1 MKRTIAL
8 FLLFAV
14 LLPILPALAEG
25 AVIQAADMPN
35 EVRQYFAAASFDGCT
50 IGPNAVVQLKNTAGG
65 SYYFAVTTN
74 QGRNVLHGFK
84 QANGAYEHFL
94 RTEKAVPQGKGF
106 FSLQHMTGSLHLLS
120 DSVLSFGDAVDLIFT
135 LEDNEEQAYASL
147 LFEVNQKGVWNM
159 RLVCVDYCWTEVL
172 VKAESLTYYHE
183 GERKGAV
190 SGVVQTDL
198 RYFSYAAFPKS
209 LTEAREKLSSP
220 PEIPSSVQLQAQNI
234 KFTGGRKYAVYT
246 GPGEKFYRAA
256 NGKAAVST
264 NDWIQV
270 FGVEDGWAM
279 IQYDISSDHLRIG
292 WIDAAALPKNASVNT
307 LKLNDQPAVI
317 TANTVLTDDPLK
329 SRDGLRAMAA
339 GQQVTWLATLGN
351 WAYVQDDQDWIRGF
365 VPLTAIS
372 QGTFTSFSSQKV
384 IGKDYSASAS
394 AQVYPDK
401 SADLTITVSAPTAWQ
416 LQPLI
421 QSYRVYANN
430 HFLAEALPEQ
440 SRAEGNARIQIT
452 YRVQATLP
460 QNISVIGLCP
470 VYASGVET
478 EETITLFVGP

>member
-1 MKRTIAL
+1 MKKIITL
-8 FLLFAV
+8 FLLFAL
-14 LLPILPALAEG
+14 LLPCLPALADG
-25 AVIQAADMPN
+25 AVIEAADMPN
-35 EVRQYFAAASFDGCT
+35 EVKQYFAAASFDGCT

-65 SYYFAVTTN
+65 SYYFAITAN
-74 QGRNVLHGFK
+74 QGHNVLHGFK
-84 QANGAYEHFL
+84 QTNSTYEHFL

-135 LEDNEEQAYASL
+135 LEDNEEQPCASL

-172 VKAESLTYYHE
+172 VKADSLTYYHE
-183 GERKGAV
+183 GEKKGSA
-190 SGVVQTDL
+190 SGAVQTDL
-198 RYFSYAAFPKS
+198 RYFSFSAFPKS
-209 LTEAREKLSSP
+209 LTEAREKLSNP
-220 PEIPSSVQLQAQNI
+220 PEIPSSVQLQAQNV
-234 KFTGGRKYAVYT
+234 KFSGGKKYAVYT

-270 FGVEDGWAM
+270 FGIENGWAM

-307 LKLNDQPAVI
+307 LELNDQPAVL

-339 GQQVTWLATLGN
+339 GRQVTWLATLGN

-365 VPLTAIS
+365 VPLNAIS
-372 QGTFTSFSSQKV
+372 YDTERQFTSQPVTAF
-384 IGKDYSASAS
+384 GYTARGSAA
-394 AQVYPDK
+394 VRFDRY
-401 SADLTITVSAPTAWQ
+401 
-416 LQPLI
+416 
-421 QSYRVYANN
+421 
-430 HFLAEALPEQ
+430 
-440 SRAEGNARIQIT
+440 ARIT
-452 YRVQATLP
+452 A
-460 QNISVIGLCP
+460 SVSFPEIGRAH
-470 VYASGVET
+470 V
-478 EETITLFVGP
+478 